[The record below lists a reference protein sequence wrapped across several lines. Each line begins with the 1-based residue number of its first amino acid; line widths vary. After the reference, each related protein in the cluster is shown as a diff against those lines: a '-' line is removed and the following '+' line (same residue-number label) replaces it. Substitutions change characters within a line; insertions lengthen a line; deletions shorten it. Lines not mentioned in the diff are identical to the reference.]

1 MVYFVNVYFSL
12 SGFKTIVIILICSR
26 SFIFSCHVIFLF
38 SLSLLHLR
46 NILYPFIRFLTII
59 SLRKIQNNIKEN
71 QARITCIMIL
81 NWLNILF
88 RCTKHEMNAS
98 LVVKINISWCCT
110 WFSASNTGIKMQPF
124 PTSSATRNY
133 SQYVNIDVVNTARCW
148 NWIMLKSWQFRSII
162 LHLI

>member
-1 MVYFVNVYFSL
+1 MVYFVNVFFSL
-12 SGFKTIVIILICSR
+12 SEFNMIIIFIFSC
-26 SFIFSCHVIFLF
+26 SFIFSRDVIFSF
-38 SLSLLHLR
+38 SGNLLDLR
-46 NILYPFIRFLTII
+46 NYPFIRFSTII
-59 SLRKIQNNIKEN
+59 SLHKVQNNIKEN
-71 QARITCIMIL
+71 QAMITCNMIL

-133 SQYVNIDVVNTARCW
+133 SQYVNINVVNTARCW
-148 NWIMLKSWQFRSII
+148 NWIML
-162 LHLI
+162 